1 MSDCR
6 RTDERLAPYTDG
18 SLPAAERADVERHLD
33 ACPPCHRVAATE
45 QGGRTLLRERAGQ
58 LKGEPLPP
66 GLRSRCEAM
75 ARRHADRGRT
85 PAWRAGLIPAVVAA
99 LLIVIGGGAVLSVAT
114 HRSDTVLAAQLTAD
128 HMKCFRTF
136 AHPGAQAV
144 DSHEV
149 EENLEHQYGW
159 DVHIPPSSPAE
170 GVELIGVRRCLYA
183 DGSIPHVMYRVHGE
197 DVSLYMLEGV
207 QRAPAEVATLGHHSR
222 IWSHGATTYVMV
234 SSAPASEFAR
244 AAQYVMQEAH

>member
-1 MSDCR
+1 MDRLGGPSPAAADGPECCDRWSNQRTYQEAMSDCR

-99 LLIVIGGGAVLSVAT
+99 
-114 HRSDTVLAAQLTAD
+114 
-128 HMKCFRTF
+128 
-136 AHPGAQAV
+136 
-144 DSHEV
+144 
-149 EENLEHQYGW
+149 
-159 DVHIPPSSPAE
+159 
-170 GVELIGVRRCLYA
+170 
-183 DGSIPHVMYRVHGE
+183 
-197 DVSLYMLEGV
+197 
-207 QRAPAEVATLGHHSR
+207 
-222 IWSHGATTYVMV
+222 
-234 SSAPASEFAR
+234 
-244 AAQYVMQEAH
+244 